1 MQDELTRLLEDI
13 RAGRREAL
21 DRLLEVIKGRALSLS
36 LKVCGQVEDAED
48 TLQETLLKTFQSLPK
63 LDFKDA
69 RAFNVW
75 LYKVAKNACLMMRRK
90 GKFDP
95 EYLLSL
101 EENLGDDS
109 EAVALLEL
117 PDESDTP
124 EKLLL
129 KKEAKEIVQGAILKL
144 PLPYR
149 LVLIFRDL
157 EQLSTKEVAE
167 VLELSEQ
174 AVKIRLHRARALL
187 REELMKSG
195 RGEAL

>member
-1 MQDELTRLLEDI
+1 MRDELTRLLEEI
-13 RAGRREAL
+13 RAGEPGAL
-21 DRLLEVIKGRALSLS
+21 DRLLEQIKGRALSLS

-109 EAVALLEL
+109 EAVATLDL

-124 EKLLL
+124 EELLL

-144 PLPYR
+144 PLHYR
-149 LVLIFRDL
+149 LVLILRDI
-157 EQLSTKEVAE
+157 EGLSTREVAE
-167 VLELSEQ
+167 VLDLSESV
-174 AVKIRLHRARALL
+174 VKIRLHRARRML
-187 REELMKSG
+187 REELK
-195 RGEAL
+195 EA